1 MPVSWVIGHV
11 SASIAPANHNTRSAN
26 SALAREMK
34 PTYSNFC
41 PRPVRPGFFLSCEKL
56 VRLLNLENIATV
68 LRTKALWHLHGYS
81 LAVVCCGGASE
92 RRHWHRFC
100 QYSAS
105 SRAWG
110 SVIFASPS
118 DSALPRDVD
127 WQVLDARLLNWLRV
141 ELHQSQYLLR
151 HTHFDGEP
159 QRAGFSC
166 SKRVVMRPM
175 STRKLIR
182 EGFRSRWIHPRRQ

>member
-1 MPVSWVIGHV
+1 WSCIGLYRL
-11 SASIAPANHNTRSAN
+11 SASIAPANHNARSAN

-34 PTYSNFC
+34 PSC
-41 PRPVRPGFFLSCEKL
+41 PSRIFPELREAGPPT
-56 VRLLNLENIATV
+56 LNLENIATV
-68 LRTKALWHLHGYS
+68 LRTKALWHLHCYS
-81 LAVVCCGGASE
+81 LAVVCCEGQSE

-166 SKRVVMRPM
+166 STRVVMRPM
-175 STRKLIR
+175 SARKLIR
-182 EGFRSRWIHPRRQ
+182 EGFRSR

>member
-1 MPVSWVIGHV
+1 SKTLAQILPIFSEF
-11 SASIAPANHNTRSAN
+11 ASMGISYICIT
-26 SALAREMK
+26 
-34 PTYSNFC
+34 
-41 PRPVRPGFFLSCEKL
+41 
-56 VRLLNLENIATV
+56 VRL
-68 LRTKALWHLHGYS
+68 
-81 LAVVCCGGASE
+81 GA
-92 RRHWHRFC
+92 
-100 QYSAS
+100 A
-105 SRAWG
+105 AG
-110 SVIFASPS
+110 
-118 DSALPRDVD
+118 VD

>member
-1 MPVSWVIGHV
+1 LQVRRCYLHHRFLLHDHRQTYRW
-11 SASIAPANHNTRSAN
+11 IAPIAFERL
-26 SALAREMK
+26 LA
-34 PTYSNFC
+34 PTHQ
-41 PRPVRPGFFLSCEKL
+41 PRPPPF
-56 VRLLNLENIATV
+56 ATV

-100 QYSAS
+100 QYSAT

-175 STRKLIR
+175 SARKLIR